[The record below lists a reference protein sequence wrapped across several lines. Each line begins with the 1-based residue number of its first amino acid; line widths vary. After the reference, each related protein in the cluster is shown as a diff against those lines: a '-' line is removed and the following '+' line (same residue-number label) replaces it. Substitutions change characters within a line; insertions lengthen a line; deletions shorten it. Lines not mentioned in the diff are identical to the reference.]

1 MTTKRIA
8 PARLKVKRAYA
19 PPARGDGVRILV
31 DRLWPRGV
39 TKEAL
44 AVDAWMK
51 DIAPSTALRQW
62 FGHEPRL
69 WSDFRRRYA
78 AELRAQEEGLEHI
91 RALARQ
97 RPVTLIYAA
106 RDETRNHALVLRDIL
121 LEG

>member
-51 DIAPSTALRQW
+51 EIAPSTALRQW

-91 RALARQ
+91 RARGRQ
-97 RPVTLIYAA
+97 RPGRLIY
-106 RDETRNHALVLRDIL
+106 
-121 LEG
+121 